1 VIVTECIRRA
11 ASLDNDNLRSIASN
25 LDCNT
30 FMVGFGLMPRAGNK
44 QDIEYC
50 SSPGRK
56 GEK

>member
-44 QDIEYC
+44 
-50 SSPGRK
+50 
-56 GEK
+56 